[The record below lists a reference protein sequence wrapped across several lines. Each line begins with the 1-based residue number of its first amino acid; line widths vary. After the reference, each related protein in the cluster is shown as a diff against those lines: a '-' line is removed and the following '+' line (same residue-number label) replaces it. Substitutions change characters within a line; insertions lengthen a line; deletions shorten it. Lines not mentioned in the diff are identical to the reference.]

1 MEGKRRGER
10 EQELTEE
17 ALLSQTTDQLNSIE
31 IQEWRPTRRLV
42 KQFPSSK
49 KKKPIDIPE
58 P

>member
-10 EQELTEE
+10 EQELIEE

-42 KQFPSSK
+42 KQFPRGK
-49 KKKPIDIPE
+49 KKKPIDIQE